1 MTKIKAI
8 IWDLDGTVADSMYL
22 HTSVESE
29 LFKEYGRDIPYTYL
43 MDNCRGIPFE
53 KTFRKFVKDESINTV
68 DILKEKHEILL
79 KRAKGNIKEILGA
92 TKIIKELNKR
102 GFLQAIGSSG
112 HHAIIK
118 LELEELN
125 LQNIFK
131 VVSCVQD
138 VEHGKPAPDIF
149 IHAAKQL
156 NVKAEECIVIGDGHS
171 DIIAAKAANM
181 KSIALV
187 EDTNNDW
194 PANLK
199 VTKLEDINLDFFNQ

>member
-1 MTKIKAI
+1 
-8 IWDLDGTVADSMYL
+8 
-22 HTSVESE
+22 
-29 LFKEYGRDIPYTYL
+29 